1 MNDIRETD
9 YENKLDEEIEK
20 HIKIMESLDYS
31 FAKRFSKANY
41 IFTSLVIFICLVMLI
56 IGAYL

>member
-9 YENKLDEEIEK
+9 YESKLDEEIEK
-20 HIKIMESLDYS
+20 HIKIMESPDYS

-41 IFTSLVIFICLVMLI
+41 IFTTLVIFICLIMLI
-56 IGAYL
+56 LGAYL